1 MIQRLHFQIQENKLA
16 KHLII
21 TGIVQGVGYRA
32 SFMHQARTLQLSG
45 WVRNRLDGSVEA
57 MVCGDASAVQMII
70 DWSWRG
76 PSSAQVSNVQIV
88 DVDDTLAQEGEFEMR
103 ATV

>member
-1 MIQRLHFQIQENKLA
+1 MA

-32 SFMHQARTLQLSG
+32 SFMYQARTLQLSG

-57 MVCGDASAVQMII
+57 MVCGDAQAVQAII
-70 DWSWRG
+70 DWAWRG
-76 PSSAQVSNVQIV
+76 PSSAQVSDVVVV
-88 DVDDTLAQEGEFEMR
+88 DVDDALVIDEEFEMR
-103 ATV
+103 ATE

>member
-1 MIQRLHFQIQENKLA
+1 MA

-32 SFMHQARTLQLSG
+32 SFMYQARTLQLSG

-57 MVCGDASAVQMII
+57 IVSGDAQAVQSII
-70 DWSWRG
+70 DWAWRG
-76 PSSAQVSNVQIV
+76 PSNAQVSDVVVV
-88 DVDDTLAQEGEFEMR
+88 DVDDPLASDEEFEMR
-103 ATV
+103 ATE

>member
-1 MIQRLHFQIQENKLA
+1 MA

-32 SFMHQARTLQLSG
+32 SFMYQARTLELSG

-57 MVCGDASAVQMII
+57 MVSGDAQDVQTII
-70 DWSWRG
+70 DWAWRG
-76 PSSAQVSNVQIV
+76 PSSAKVSNVV
-88 DVDDTLAQEGEFEMR
+88 VLDADDALVPEGEFEFR
-103 ATV
+103 ATQ

>member
-1 MIQRLHFQIQENKLA
+1 LA

-57 MVCGDASAVQMII
+57 MVSGEAQAVQAIINWARRGPPSAVV
-70 DWSWRG
+70 R
-76 PSSAQVSNVQIV
+76 
-88 DVDDTLAQEGEFEMR
+88 DVAVTDMDDAPPDSGTFDMR
-103 ATV
+103 TTE